1 MGLTV
6 KFPNILSQLLQDAA
20 YFQSI
25 CLLFHGGLTFLQN
38 EPVVIRQSFMMK
50 TALRTFFLLRFLKWD
65 FFFFNVN
72 ECIIENQKKHKKQKQ
87 KTKSSI
93 ITISLSFDVSF

>member
-1 MGLTV
+1 MVLIV

-38 EPVVIRQSFMMK
+38 EPAVIRQSFMMK
-50 TALRTFFLLRFLKWD
+50 TALRTFFLLRFLK
-65 FFFFNVN
+65 
-72 ECIIENQKKHKKQKQ
+72 
-87 KTKSSI
+87 
-93 ITISLSFDVSF
+93 